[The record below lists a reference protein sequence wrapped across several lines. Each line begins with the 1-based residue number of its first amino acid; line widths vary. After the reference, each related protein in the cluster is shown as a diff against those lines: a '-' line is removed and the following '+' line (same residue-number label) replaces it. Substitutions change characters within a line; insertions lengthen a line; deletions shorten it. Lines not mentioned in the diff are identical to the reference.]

1 MNLDR
6 MNFYKLLFKAVAG
19 ARRSDSGESVGEWR
33 EVVALCK
40 GIQDSLRFWDS
51 IPWLRIP
58 R

>member
-1 MNLDR
+1 
-6 MNFYKLLFKAVAG
+6 MNFYKLLFKAIAG
-19 ARRSDSGESVGEWR
+19 ARRSDSGESVGERR

-40 GIQDSLRFWDS
+40 GIQDNLGFWDS

>member
-1 MNLDR
+1 
-6 MNFYKLLFKAVAG
+6 MNFYKLLFKAIAG

-40 GIQDSLRFWDS
+40 GIQDNLGFWDS